1 MKKLKLILTTA
12 IVLVLVVFCLQN
24 VETVNVKFLTYQL
37 SVPRV
42 LLVGIVYLLGMASGM
57 LLFRIPKVQLR

>member
-42 LLVGIVYLLGMASGM
+42 LLIGIVYFLGMASGM